1 MSDEC
6 VMDGEPFG
14 SGSSNLTTISDGSI
28 ALPVKLEAETE
39 KAENELLVVTVT
51 VDGEALAWPSPARL
65 TPPLQL

>member
-1 MSDEC
+1 
-6 VMDGEPFG
+6 MDGEPSFG
-14 SGSSNLTTISDGSI
+14 SGSSNLTTIISDGSI